1 MIKFGTDGWRA
12 VIGED
17 FTFHNVRVVSQAVAD
32 YLKKEIKKP
41 KKVIVGYDTRFLSKE
56 FAFASGLTLAG
67 NGIRV
72 DISRENIPTPVV
84 SFNAWYK
91 NYDLGIMITA
101 SHNPYKFNGLKIKTK
116 DGGAADKSLTGGI
129 EKFLYRSKPK
139 TISLREAER
148 KGILRV
154 KDFTLNYK
162 DFLKSFFDI
171 KRISKLKLK
180 ILIDLMYGAGNSF
193 AQQVISPS
201 SLTID
206 YLHKEFNPYF
216 GGIHPEPVEDN
227 LKELIRRV
235 KKDGYD
241 LGVALDGDADRIALV
256 DNKGNFIDA
265 QLILPLLAIHM
276 IKSRKE
282 IGGIGKTVVGSNLI
296 DEVALSLGVNCFE
309 TPVGFKFIS
318 NLFKENLICIG
329 GEEAG
334 GIGFKGYIPE
344 RDGTASLL
352 MMLEMMAYKEKSLFS
367 LVKEL
372 SKKYGKWY
380 YTRVSVS
387 LGKLAKS
394 MEKLK
399 IPSKL
404 LGKRVERVNRLD
416 GIKLI
421 TKDSWLMFRKSGTEP
436 IVRIYAEAKTKEERD
451 RLIRLGEYL
460 IHAL

>member
-41 KKVIVGYDTRFLSKE
+41 KKVIIGYDTRFLSKE
-56 FAFASGLTLAG
+56 FALASGLTLAG
-67 NGIRV
+67 NGIKV
-72 DISRENIPTPVV
+72 DISKESIPTPVV
-84 SFNAWYK
+84 SFNARYSG
-91 NYDLGIMITA
+91 YDLGIMITA
-101 SHNPYKFNGLKIKTK
+101 SHNPYKFNGVKIKTK
-116 DGGAADKSLTGGI
+116 DGGAADKSLTDRI

-139 TISLREAER
+139 TISLREAAK
-148 KGILRV
+148 KGILKV

-162 DFLKSFFDI
+162 EFLKSFFDI
-171 KRISKLKLK
+171 KRISQLRFK

-193 AQQVISPS
+193 TQEVISSS
-201 SLTID
+201 SLAID
-206 YLHKEFNPYF
+206 YLHKEFNPSF
-216 GGIHPEPVEDN
+216 GGIHPEPVENN
-227 LKELIRRV
+227 LKELIKRV
-235 KKDGYD
+235 KKEDYN
-241 LGVALDGDADRIALV
+241 LGVALDGDGDRIALV
-256 DNKGNFIDA
+256 DSKGNFINA

-276 IKSRKE
+276 IKNRRE
-282 IGGIGKTVVGSNLI
+282 VGGIGKTVVGSNLI

-344 RDGTASLL
+344 RDGTASFL
-352 MMLEMMAYKEKSLFS
+352 MVLEMIAYEGKSLDS
-367 LVKEL
+367 LIKEL
-372 SKKYGKWY
+372 RKRYGRWY

-436 IVRIYAEAKTKEERD
+436 IVRIYAEAKTKKERD
-451 RLIRLGEYL
+451 ELIKLGTRL